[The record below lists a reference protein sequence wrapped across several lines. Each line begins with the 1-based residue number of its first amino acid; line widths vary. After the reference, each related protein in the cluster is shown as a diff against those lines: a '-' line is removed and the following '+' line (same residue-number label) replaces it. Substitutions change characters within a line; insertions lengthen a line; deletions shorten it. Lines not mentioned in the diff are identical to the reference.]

1 MKIFLLISMLI
12 FTPFSLASYHGES
25 SSGEA
30 STGGSSNGG
39 YGGGG
44 AIAGILLVVGLV
56 YFLNRDTDT
65 DEVANELLS
74 QNTKKLKNTFQ
85 KKEQIYSTLL
95 LVLFNMMNIYL
106 IQKILIKDIV
116 LIFQRLR
123 SRKQEGKLKKK
134 ESIIVKIF

>member
-30 STGGSSNGG
+30 STGGSSSGG

-74 QNTKKLKNTFQ
+74 QNTKKLKKF
-85 KKEQIYSTLL
+85 E
-95 LVLFNMMNIYL
+95 FNFVTNEV
-106 IQKILIKDIV
+106 QNVSDIGPQNNFAQPQNE
-116 LIFQRLR
+116 LQLN
-123 SRKQEGKLKKK
+123 LKYNLN
-134 ESIIVKIF
+134 

>member
-1 MKIFLLISMLI
+1 MI

-30 STGGSSNGG
+30 SSGGSSSGG
-39 YGGGG
+39 YGGGGG

-74 QNTKKLKNTFQ
+74 QNTKKLKKF
-85 KKEQIYSTLL
+85 E
-95 LVLFNMMNIYL
+95 FNFVTNEV
-106 IQKILIKDIV
+106 QNVSDIGPQNNFAQPQNE
-116 LIFQRLR
+116 LQLN
-123 SRKQEGKLKKK
+123 LKYNLN
-134 ESIIVKIF
+134 

>member
-25 SSGEA
+25 SSGET
-30 STGGSSNGG
+30 SSGGSSSGG
-39 YGGGG
+39 YGGGGG

-74 QNTKKLKNTFQ
+74 QNTKKFSDIGPQSNFAQPQNELQLNLKYN
-85 KKEQIYSTLL
+85 L
-95 LVLFNMMNIYL
+95 N
-106 IQKILIKDIV
+106 
-116 LIFQRLR
+116 
-123 SRKQEGKLKKK
+123 
-134 ESIIVKIF
+134 

>member
-1 MKIFLLISMLI
+1 MLI

-30 STGGSSNGG
+30 STGGSSSGG

-74 QNTKKLKNTFQ
+74 QNTKKLKKFEFNFVTNEMQ
-85 KKEQIYSTLL
+85 N
-95 LVLFNMMNIYL
+95 VL
-106 IQKILIKDIV
+106 DIGPQNNFAQPQNE
-116 LIFQRLR
+116 LQLN
-123 SRKQEGKLKKK
+123 LKYNLN
-134 ESIIVKIF
+134 

>member
-1 MKIFLLISMLI
+1 MKIFLLISRLI

-30 STGGSSNGG
+30 STGGSSSGG

-74 QNTKKLKNTFQ
+74 QNTKKLKKF
-85 KKEQIYSTLL
+85 E
-95 LVLFNMMNIYL
+95 FNFVTNEV
-106 IQKILIKDIV
+106 QNVSDIGPQNNFAQPQNE
-116 LIFQRLR
+116 LQLN
-123 SRKQEGKLKKK
+123 LKYNLN
-134 ESIIVKIF
+134 